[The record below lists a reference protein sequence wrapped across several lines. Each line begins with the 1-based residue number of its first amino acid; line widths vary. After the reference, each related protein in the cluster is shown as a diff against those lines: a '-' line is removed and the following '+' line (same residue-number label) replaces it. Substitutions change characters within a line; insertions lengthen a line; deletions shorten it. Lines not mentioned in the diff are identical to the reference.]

1 MSFEDLPD
9 SAKQMPLT
17 DSRLRADVIDLIIL
31 EEDRAAGC
39 VGLMLCDSDDR
50 GVQPVVLKGVPDD
63 ADRVEFAR
71 LLDLVLPLVAA
82 TDGSVII
89 GRGRPR
95 GTRPNDSDRGWH
107 EQAIRSCREHGV
119 RLLGFHLATGDGV
132 FPLPEPLEQAS

>member
-1 MSFEDLPD
+1 MSFDDLP
-9 SAKQMPLT
+9 ANANQLPLT
-17 DSRLRADVIDLIIL
+17 GQLGADVIDLIIL
-31 EEDRAAGC
+31 DEDRAAGC
-39 VGLMLCDSDDR
+39 VGLMLCDSEDR
-50 GVQPVVLKGVPDD
+50 AIQPVVLKDVPDD
-63 ADRVEFAR
+63 ADPAEFAT

-95 GTRPNDSDRGWH
+95 GTRPTDSDRTWH

-132 FPLPEPLEQAS
+132 FPLPEPLEHAS